1 MITTYDAEDKNEIDR
16 VYLQSKEAMAE
27 TLNTL
32 AQTNDP
38 NIGYVDIHMPVPL
51 LQVNVLKIAFRI
63 VMSIH
68 I

>member
-16 VYLQSKEAMAE
+16 MYLQSKEAMAE

-51 LQVNVLKIAFRI
+51 LQVNVL
-63 VMSIH
+63 
-68 I
+68 